1 MIPYYLK
8 KKILSQLFV
17 VEITSIDIAKKR
29 LHQVPFE
36 RKYFEHI

>member
-8 KKILSQLFV
+8 KILSELFV

-29 LHQVPFE
+29 LHQVPFK